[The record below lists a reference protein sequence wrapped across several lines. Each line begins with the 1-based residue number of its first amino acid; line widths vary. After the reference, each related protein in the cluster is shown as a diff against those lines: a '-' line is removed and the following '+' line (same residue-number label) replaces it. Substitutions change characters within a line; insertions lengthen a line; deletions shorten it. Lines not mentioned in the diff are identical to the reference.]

1 MTLNRADAT
10 TLAQVQS
17 LTRASAPI
25 YEVGFRLFGST
36 EQERIWS
43 HVLTSLAARFG
54 VNERVELE
62 KVCVD
67 TNLQW
72 SRIGN
77 VWHNAGAR
85 SMIYTMAAP
94 ARWIRDLIRSRN
106 AR

>member
-1 MTLNRADAT
+1 
-10 TLAQVQS
+10 
-17 LTRASAPI
+17 
-25 YEVGFRLFGST
+25 
-36 EQERIWS
+36 
-43 HVLTSLAARFG
+43 LAARFE
-54 VNERVELE
+54 VNERVQLE

-94 ARWIRDLIRSRN
+94 LRWGVPDSVVKCRKSPPVIHRS
-106 AR
+106 A